1 MIKISRNNSLEEQQL
16 TEPGYYILLAL
27 LVPMHGYGITKYIEE
42 LTESEFIMGPATL
55 YTMLKKMQEQ
65 DYITLAGEE
74 GRRKIYKL
82 TEKGMKVIKKEKE
95 RRYKMAVQG
104 IKAFERIEGRKNHE

>member
-1 MIKISRNNSLEEQQL
+1 MIKISRINSLEEEQL

-42 LTESEFIMGPATL
+42 LTEGDLVIGPATL
-55 YTMLKKMQEQ
+55 YTMLKKMQAQE
-65 DYITLAGEE
+65 YIALAGEE

-82 TEKGMKVIKKEKE
+82 TAKGNIVIRKEKE
-95 RRYKMAVQG
+95 RRYKMAMQG
-104 IKAFERIEGRKNHE
+104 IKAFERIEGGEINE

>member
-1 MIKISRNNSLEEQQL
+1 MIKISRINSLEEQQL

-42 LTESEFIMGPATL
+42 LTEGELVMGPATL
-55 YTMLKKMQEQ
+55 YTMLKKMQAQE
-65 DYITLAGEE
+65 YIELAGEE

-82 TEKGMKVIKKEKE
+82 TDKGSEIIKKEKN
-95 RRYKMAVQG
+95 RRYKMAMQG
-104 IKAFERIEGRKNHE
+104 IKAFERIEGGNNNE